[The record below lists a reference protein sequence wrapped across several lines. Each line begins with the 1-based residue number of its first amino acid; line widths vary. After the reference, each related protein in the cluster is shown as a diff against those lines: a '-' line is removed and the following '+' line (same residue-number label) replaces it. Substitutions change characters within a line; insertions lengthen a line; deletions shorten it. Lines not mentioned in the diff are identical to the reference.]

1 MKQPSITDLAR
12 EHLEKAIFSGK
23 FQPGSQIKEEQIA
36 EALEIS
42 RPPIREAF
50 KLLEAEGLV
59 VRKPRRGVFVAE
71 TTHQDIWE
79 IYTLKAELYTFSIQ
93 LGFDRMTSS
102 DIGRMGKL
110 LEAMESCVSDENPD
124 VFRYQELNNQFHDVH
139 MDAAGHQRLRQILNM
154 MHNQIRYFSFNNL
167 SNRTHLTKNYAYHY
181 DILKA
186 FQEGDFESAVK
197 LSREHVL
204 VGLKKLEGFPRR
216 DDQQMI
222 QPISL
227 NHLE

>member
-12 EHLEKAIFSGK
+12 EHLEEAIFSGK
-23 FQPGSQIKEEQIA
+23 FQPGSQLKEEQIA

-71 TTHQDIWE
+71 TTHRDIWE

-93 LGFDRMTSS
+93 LGFNRMTSS
-102 DIGRMGKL
+102 EISRMEKL
-110 LEAMESCVSDENPD
+110 ADAMESCVSEKNPD
-124 VFRYQELNNQFHDVH
+124 VFHYQELNNQFHDVH
-139 MDAAGHQRLRQILNM
+139 MDAAGHQRLKQILNM
-154 MHNQIRYFSFNNL
+154 MHNQIRHFSFNNL
-167 SNRTHLTKNYAYHY
+167 SNRTHLMKNYAFHHK
-181 DILKA
+181 ILKA
-186 FQEGDFESAVK
+186 FQDGDFESAVM

-204 VGLKKLEGFPRR
+204 VGLKKLEALPRR
-216 DDQQMI
+216 DDQLMI

-227 NHLE
+227 NHFK